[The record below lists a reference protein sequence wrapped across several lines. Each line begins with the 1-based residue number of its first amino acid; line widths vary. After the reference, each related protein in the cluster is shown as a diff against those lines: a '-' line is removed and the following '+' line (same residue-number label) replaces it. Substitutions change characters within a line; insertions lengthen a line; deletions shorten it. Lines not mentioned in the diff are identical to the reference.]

1 VPDALA
7 TAAVHVMGE
16 WDECQPLVIIKDAQ
30 VVFSEEKQNGD
41 DLIIDPEDD
50 MYAPLFSIKADK

>member
-16 WDECQPLVIIKDAQ
+16 WAECIPLVIIKNPI
-30 VVFSEEKQNGD
+30 VTYSNEHQNGN

-50 MYAPLFSIKADK
+50 MYAPLYWKKV